1 MKLNRLDYKFVVIIS
16 MLITGI
22 LIRLFPKLNFGICLS
37 IISFS
42 FFFLFEYV
50 LGRTKPKHKKKK

>member
-1 MKLNRLDYKFVVIIS
+1 MRLNRLDYKFVVLIS
-16 MLITGI
+16 MLISGM
-22 LIRLFPKLNFGICLS
+22 LIRLFPKLNFVICLFV
-37 IISFS
+37 ISFF